1 MVIDL
6 KLMSGRLILE
16 EARLGHVDVLCE
28 FKYVL
33 RRMAL
38 ALRWFSGSTVGGGC
52 GPIAGY
58 GHILFPLISMDDET
72 VPPKPQT

>member
-1 MVIDL
+1 MLDL
-6 KLMSGRLILE
+6 KLMSRRLVLE

-38 ALRWFSGSTVGGGC
+38 ALRRSGGSIAGGGC
-52 GPIAGY
+52 RPIAGY
-58 GHILFPLISMDDET
+58 RHILFPLISMGDET

>member
-6 KLMSGRLILE
+6 KLMSRRLILE

-38 ALRWFSGSTVGGGC
+38 ARRRFSGSIAGGGC
-52 GPIAGY
+52 RHIASH
-58 GHILFPLISMDDET
+58 GHIFFLLISVGDET